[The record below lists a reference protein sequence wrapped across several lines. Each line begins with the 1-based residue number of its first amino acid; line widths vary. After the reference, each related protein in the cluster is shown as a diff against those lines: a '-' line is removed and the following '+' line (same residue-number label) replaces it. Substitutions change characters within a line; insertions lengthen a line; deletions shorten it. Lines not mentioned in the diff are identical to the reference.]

1 MEKINLYIDFD
12 GVILDTINPLYQKLK
27 EDNVPEEK

>member
-12 GVILDTINPLYQKLK
+12 GVILDTINPLYQKIK
-27 EDNVPEEK
+27 ESNLLQI